1 VRVRLP
7 PLKVGVAP
15 TGGPFAPCW
24 MVTLCISGAM
34 LVNLIATFPAFALND
49 VGVNFSCPLGS
60 AARGSTLPEA
70 AAGAAEE
77 LEDDAELEVDAG
89 AEADEELELLV
100 LFDPPHAATATI
112 TAAEASKTTGSFDT
126 ESPFKGLGAADL
138 LATTRTR
145 VRRGVSI
152 ARPLGWGGSIP
163 QDALAANCFPAAS
176 QLETL
181 NPTTLR
187 P

>member
-1 VRVRLP
+1 
-7 PLKVGVAP
+7 
-15 TGGPFAPCW
+15 
-24 MVTLCISGAM
+24 M

-60 AARGSTLPEA
+60 AARGSALPEA

-89 AEADEELELLV
+89 AEADEELGLLV

-112 TAAEASKTTGSFDT
+112 TAAEVSKTTGSFDT
-126 ESPFKGLGAADL
+126 ESPFRGLGAADL

-145 VRRGVSI
+145 VRRSVHRTSS
-152 ARPLGWGGSIP
+152 RLGWMYPTRRPRRQLFPGGQSARDSDPYDI
-163 QDALAANCFPAAS
+163 AAIIGPRGSVRAEAPGCRQRS
-176 QLETL
+176 
-181 NPTTLR
+181 
-187 P
+187 